1 MYYKSKMLLPFI
13 LLVSLGLSKQFRN
26 FDLNVIT
33 FLKVIFIC
41 SLWFCLI
48 RFLFLGAFW
57 SNMDVKIWLKILN
70 ILFRAYNLIMNK
82 ITRSLMDFVNK
93 IKRCKIWLKLF
104 ISYFFLL
111 EILPILHLFSTSY
124 IFWFYSQCPSSFW
137 LSYSL
142 T

>member
-33 FLKVIFIC
+33 FLKVIFIR

-93 IKRCKIWLKLF
+93 IKICKIWLKLF
-104 ISYFFLL
+104 IFYFFLL
-111 EILPILHLFSTSY
+111 KILLILHLFSTSY
-124 IFWFYSQCPSSFW
+124 VFWFYSQCPSSFW

>member
-1 MYYKSKMLLPFI
+1 MLLIHPYIF
-13 LLVSLGLSKQFRN
+13 LVSVCLTKQFRN

-33 FLKVIFIC
+33 FLEVLFIC

-57 SNMDVKIWLKILN
+57 SNMYVNIWLKILN

-82 ITRSLMDFVNK
+82 ITRSLMDFVKK

-104 ISYFFLL
+104 IFYFFLL
-111 EILPILHLFSTSY
+111 KILHLLHLFSTIY
-124 IFWFYSQCPSSFW
+124 IFWFYSQCPSRFW